1 MDLAVAA
8 GRDHGLPR
16 LLAALGGA
24 ADEVHL
30 GAAPRQVLRH
40 LVRVRVRVGVRV
52 GVGVGVRVRVRV
64 RVRVPASCTP
74 KMSSDGW
81 RRSRAHSET

>member
-1 MDLAVAA
+1 MV
-8 GRDHGLPR
+8 
-16 LLAALGGA
+16 
-24 ADEVHL
+24 
-30 GAAPRQVLRH
+30 
-40 LVRVRVRVGVRV
+40 VRVGVRV
-52 GVGVGVRVRVRV
+52 RYGVRVRVRLRVRVRV